1 MMPIP
6 SRLFCNGTGTTSWS
20 PSRIQGRAFRPIS
33 IPRATPA
40 SDCSWCRHS
49 SDLTCTAPS
58 ASRMSWL
65 PAILPQSLEDEP
77 RSSSRRA
84 SAPKSSEQAGRA
96 PNVTLAGKRV
106 VIVEDEGITVM
117 QLRRM
122 LVRAGMLVVGTA
134 GNGKEGIETVLRER
148 PDIVLMDIKM
158 PVMDGL
164 EAARRILETYPV
176 CILMLTAYSTAEYQH
191 RA

>member
-1 MMPIP
+1 
-6 SRLFCNGTGTTSWS
+6 
-20 PSRIQGRAFRPIS
+20 
-33 IPRATPA
+33 
-40 SDCSWCRHS
+40 
-49 SDLTCTAPS
+49 
-58 ASRMSWL
+58 
-65 PAILPQSLEDEP
+65 
-77 RSSSRRA
+77 
-84 SAPKSSEQAGRA
+84 
-96 PNVTLAGKRV
+96 VTLAGKRV

-191 RA
+191 RAQAIGTAGYILKPITSQTLLPELQAAYARFTEMDD